1 MKEVLFLEN
10 SETEILQ
17 RYCRCIL
24 DDFYLMRK
32 TAIFYS
38 TYHQKAYFEDCP
50 LRFVNNVKQLSNES
64 CFYTKKAL
72 WKTYWKPE
80 ETIVDTMALSH
91 YFDLSSR
98 YLWSLYLCKVCIY
111 VCIVIYMVYIYVCI
125 VCIPVYGTLALC
137 KLVSLLNSTSEHCL
151 RAWSLRLGYFSHT
164 TEL

>member
-1 MKEVLFLEN
+1 
-10 SETEILQ
+10 
-17 RYCRCIL
+17 
-24 DDFYLMRK
+24 MRK

-50 LRFVNNVKQLSNES
+50 LRFASNVNQLSNES
-64 CFYTKKAL
+64 CFYVKKAL

-80 ETIVDTMALSH
+80 ETIVDMMALSH

-111 VCIVIYMVYIYVCI
+111 VCIV
-125 VCIPVYGTLALC
+125 CIPVYRTLALC
-137 KLVSLLNSTSEHCL
+137 KLVSLLNGTSEHCL

-164 TEL
+164 TELWSSYKFPSLIGSTPDHCHIHWSSRLVNF